1 MKLKN
6 LRLCI
11 FLKNLC
17 KKQPQLI
24 IASLAVFVIT
34 PKTYGAPVHPTL
46 PFDNLVLV
54 DEINCGDVNDPHP
67 FEEFPVG
74 VSEIQ
79 TISGV
84 TTRVIPNPV
93 GSESRYFAYRIG
105 ANMGLQAGKAYV
117 LQVEYPEDVSRSMYI
132 VNTGGSMSRGL
143 HTGKTV
149 GDALDAPYVG
159 TNPESLN
166 MPLSGQFETWQN
178 LFHLHDRFSDVVRPR
193 SGGPHPDLPADGFKV
208 IIAQYANREAPL
220 SNGAAVS
227 KIRLYEAPAESVYSA
242 QLNFPS
248 DDLPHRHI
256 FYREEMADGV
266 IWSKNPTE
274 RGVADSTDWFEYK
287 AKRMKFLGMNTYTT
301 DLLEF
306 GSNQGFDSGPG
317 GGNDWYFVAREPERW
332 GNVLDMLTNYDFD
345 VLPYYEYSGS
355 KGGGDA
361 SLGPQKRAI
370 PLNGATVYTHISW
383 AESARADITDADT
396 IVDAKLLLDATISRY
411 KDKVNFI
418 GAWFRARVSQMPMS
432 FNEKNFTDYAN
443 DRNGGI
449 PISRQQLRDSEARY
463 EDYKIW
469 WFEKRRDFINEM
481 RDHLREQGVN
491 ANANILY
498 TSDATETGKSDLPPG
513 QFDLVAED
521 VSAWNAL
528 GYDAT
533 TMHDALD
540 VDRHFRGLTIP
551 RYTYAGWEWQHADVE
566 NDPHN
571 YTANEGGMLTYSFN
585 RTYTV
590 SDSDALE
597 AFNTPSGTAVVRH
610 FCLNEDVMTI
620 DLNGPNEIDPLGYF
634 VSDCEYTGPY
644 VMLEE
649 ALAFANGDPRYVGYL
664 SSWRFNPGF
673 PAYVRAFNQAFLA
686 LPALPSTVLTTASSD
701 PAVVVRSIETEG
713 YGTYLGVVNTAR
725 SDVSVT
731 ITLPERGLL
740 VDAATGQTL
749 STGTNSI
756 TIDMYP
762 SQLRA
767 FQLDK
772 QTLDGAVAFDDS
784 VSLDEGTSVDV
795 DVRANDTGPGTL
807 SIVSIGE
814 ASNGTATIVGND
826 VRYVPN
832 PGFYGEDSVSYTV
845 TNGTDD
851 DIARIYFTVNNT
863 ATAND
868 LIGWGLNRNSVGDFV
883 EGGSRIL
890 ADGVTA
896 EIRGSGKGFDG
907 LKDSALFESQ
917 SILGNF
923 TLTTQV
929 SDFADLGNGAIGI
942 MIRQGLR
949 ADSRFVSLGL
959 NASGGHAYF
968 SRKETGGVSTKG
980 TASTTGGWLRLVR
993 TGTVIELQ
1001 VSNDNVSYTTI
1012 GRRVFPGLPVK
1023 LEAGVFLTG
1032 GNVNNQVNGSLQNY
1046 LVSNQSLGSNVLL
1059 AQSFS
1064 DGSDLQT
1071 YFNAS
1076 PSQNQFSEAIA
1087 ETEGGTWSIEN
1098 GVLQIERSGSNSSD
1112 SGAGFSRLVDFAG
1125 PPSVMKFSFDYTVS
1139 NASTSGIAVVVTHGD
1154 FDSVS
1159 DYSSGGVSAE
1169 KFGELAIKG
1178 KGVGL
1183 YHFSIGGSKYGDSLA
1198 NGEPSTI
1205 VIYLNDSGQTQTYEG
1220 PDGSLHQIENLK
1232 SSYWL
1237 NGELLVENH
1246 TRPATYNAT
1255 GIKTFRVKVQAD
1267 DTSTIGFD
1275 NIIIENTFPISQDPN
1290 TNQAPTAID
1299 DIVALDEGQS
1309 LVVSPL
1315 VNDFDPDNGPDGLVL
1330 TSVTNPLFGT
1340 IEQNGN
1346 ELIYTPE
1353 LGYFGQD
1360 SFDYTIMDGEDSDTA
1375 TVNITV
1381 NDTSLFSNLNSIG
1394 LTGVTIG
1401 GSSNGYSRLLSSGDY
1416 EVNSNGS
1423 GLGGTTDGI
1432 QFERMTFSGNFSVQ
1446 LRVVDLIAMGASPRG
1461 GIMIREDIEDD
1472 ARATILTTGIDSE
1485 YRYSA
1490 RTSIGSNL
1498 TEFNTG
1504 ISYIYPGAWIKM
1516 IRFEDT
1522 ITYLVSEDGIS
1533 FTELGTTTIN
1543 GLKETVHVGLF
1554 AADARMIAADIEI
1567 VPTQEALFQQDFSQS
1582 TIIADYIDT
1591 LLPKRNLF
1599 TDISAES
1606 DGGAWSINNG
1616 ALKLVRTGIN
1626 SESNGAGFYRLTD
1639 FENPPNIV
1647 KTSFDIS
1654 VENVTAYTNIAAL
1667 DLGKWSSH
1675 FDYNS
1680 GGASSDIANSLIIKG
1695 GGPGQFRFQIKGQ
1708 NSDRFPDDGTLVNVA
1723 WYSNTSGASLNYT
1736 GPDDLSYTLDDE
1748 ASSLW
1753 VNGTLLLDNI
1763 QRSNAYAVNDIENF
1777 RFGMATYLP
1786 VTITIDNL
1794 KIEDSFLVNDAP
1806 IAVNDSAVTSERTAV
1821 TISVL
1826 ANDTDNDSQP
1836 SPLSIYSVGDAHH
1849 GTVSLVGSDITY
1861 TPDPGFYGV
1870 DEFAYLVTDGAEQDW
1885 GLVTVT
1891 VNSNTLSNTLTSEGL
1906 TGISI
1911 GTNSSGYSRILQSN
1925 DWEVT
1930 GSGTGPSGTADSFHL
1945 EQDIVDGDFSMV
1957 VRVTDLQSNGSTPRA
1972 GIMVRESN
1980 NADARMV
1987 ALATTSATNYAIIS
2001 RTTTGGASS
2010 ETIAT
2015 DSYTYPNAWLMLE
2028 RVGDIINVAVSIDGL
2043 SFTQIDSVTLTGLGT
2058 SAHVGLFSSSG
2069 DINNTTYATF
2079 DDFDLTISS
2088 AIFVQDFNSSSSVA
2102 NYFDVLNPSTNQF
2115 NDISAEVDGGT
2126 WSINN
2131 GTLQIARS
2139 GLGGSN
2145 AGSGFMRY
2153 TDFPGS
2159 PSVMKIEFDV
2169 SVNNVNT
2176 YTDLASFRTGDYSSQ
2191 SDYSGTT
2198 ASVAT
2203 TFEMIIK
2210 GGGTNLFRFRINGT
2224 NTIKYAAD
2232 GSFVHVVWYMNS
2244 SGTTQTYI
2252 GPDGLSHTLDDLS
2265 SSLWCGTTL
2274 LIDNKIR
2281 FQNYL
2286 NTNLTDIYFR
2296 CPTTQAAV
2304 IRFDN
2309 LVISDSL

>member
-1 MKLKN
+1 MN
-6 LRLCI
+6 LT
-11 FLKNLC
+11 
-17 KKQPQLI
+17 LI
-24 IASLAVFVIT
+24 SLSAISNA
-34 PKTYGAPVHPTL
+34 APVHPTL

-54 DEINCGDVNDPHP
+54 DEIDCGDINDPHP
-67 FEEFPVG
+67 FEEFPSG

-84 TTRVIPNPV
+84 ATRVIPNPV
-93 GSESRYFAYRIG
+93 GSEARYFAYRIG
-105 ANMGLQAGKAYV
+105 ANKGLQAGKAYV
-117 LQVEYPEDVSRSMYI
+117 LQVEYPEDVSRTMYI
-132 VNTGGSMSRGL
+132 INTGGSMSRGL

-166 MPLSGQFETWQN
+166 MPMSGQFETWQN

-193 SGGPHPDLPADGFKV
+193 SGGAHPDLPADGFKV

-227 KIRLYEAPAESVYSA
+227 KIRLYEAPDESTYTA
-242 QLNFPS
+242 QLNLPS
-248 DDLPHRHI
+248 NDLPRRHI

-266 IWSKNPTE
+266 IWSKDPTQ

-317 GGNDWYFVAREPERW
+317 GGNEWYFVAREPERW

-355 KGGGDA
+355 KGGADD
-361 SLGPQKRAI
+361 SLGPQKRAT
-370 PLNGATVYTHISW
+370 PLNGSTIYTHISW
-383 AESARADITDADT
+383 AESSRADITDSDT
-396 IVDAKLLLDATISRY
+396 IADAKLLLDATISRY
-411 KDKVNFI
+411 KDQVNFI

-443 DRNGGI
+443 ERNGGI
-449 PISRQQLRDSEARY
+449 PITRQQLRDSEARY
-463 EDYKIW
+463 EDYKSW
-469 WFEKRRDFINEM
+469 WFEKRRDFINEI

-491 ANANILY
+491 SDANILY

-513 QFDLVAED
+513 QYDLVAED
-521 VSAWNAL
+521 VTAWNTA
-528 GYDAT
+528 GYSAT
-533 TMHDALD
+533 SLQDALD
-540 VDRHFRGLTIP
+540 VDRHFRGLTVP
-551 RYTYAGWEWQHADVE
+551 RDTYGGYEWQHADVE

-585 RTYTV
+585 RAYTV
-590 SDSDALE
+590 SDGDALE
-597 AFNTPSGTAVVRH
+597 AFKTPSGTAVVRH
-610 FCLNEDVMTI
+610 FCLNEDAMTI

-644 VMLEE
+644 VMFEE

-686 LPALPSTVLTTASSD
+686 LPALPSTVLATASSD

-725 SDVSVT
+725 NDVSVT
-731 ITLPERGLL
+731 ITLPDRGLL
-740 VDAATGQTL
+740 VDAATGDVISN
-749 STGTNSI
+749 STDSI
-756 TIDMYP
+756 SIEMYP

-767 FQLDK
+767 FRLDK

-784 VSLDEGTSVDV
+784 ASLDEGTSVDV

-814 ASNGTATIVGND
+814 ASNGTATIVGDN
-826 VRYVPN
+826 VRYVPDS
-832 PGFYGEDSVSYTV
+832 GFYGQDSVAYTV

-868 LIGWGLNRNSVGDFV
+868 LIGWGLDRNPIGNFV
-883 EGGSRIL
+883 EGGSRVL

-896 EIRGSGKGFDG
+896 EMRGTGKGFAG
-907 LKDSALFESQ
+907 ERDSALFESQ

-923 TLTTQV
+923 TLTAQV
-929 SDFADLGNGAIGI
+929 SDFAALGNGSVGV

-949 ADSRFVSLGL
+949 ADSRFVSLGF
-959 NASGGHAYF
+959 NASGEHVYF

-980 TASTTGGWLRLVR
+980 STTTSGGWLRLVR
-993 TGTVIELQ
+993 TGTIIEMQ
-1001 VSNDNVSYTTI
+1001 VSADNVSYTTI
-1012 GRRVFPGLPVK
+1012 GRRVLPGLPVK
-1023 LEAGVFLTG
+1023 IEAGVFLTG
-1032 GNVNNQVNGSLQNY
+1032 GNVNNHVSGNLQNFS
-1046 LVSNQSLGSNVLL
+1046 VTNQSLGSNVLF

-1071 YFNAS
+1071 YFNPS
-1076 PSQNQFSEAIA
+1076 PSQNQLSEAVA
-1087 ETEGGTWSIEN
+1087 EADGGTWSIED
-1098 GVLQIERSGSNSSD
+1098 GVLQIERTGISTAD
-1112 SGAGFSRLVDFAG
+1112 SGAGFARLVDFAG
-1125 PPSVMKFSFDYTVS
+1125 PPSVMKFSFDYSVS
-1139 NASTSGIAVVVTHGD
+1139 NASTSGISVVVTHGD

-1159 DYSSGGVSAE
+1159 DYSSGGVSAH

-1220 PDGSLHQIENLK
+1220 PDGNLHQIENLK

-1237 NGELLVENH
+1237 NGELLVANH

-1255 GIKTFRVKVQAD
+1255 GLKTFRVKVQAND
-1267 DTSTIGFD
+1267 ASTIGFD

-1290 TNQAPTAID
+1290 TNLAPNAID
-1299 DIVALDEGQS
+1299 DSVAVNEGE
-1309 LVVSPL
+1309 PL
-1315 VNDFDPDNGPDGLVL
+1315 LIAPVANDIDPDNGPDGLIL
-1330 TSVTNPLFGT
+1330 NSFTAPSNGT
-1340 IEQNGN
+1340 VEQYGN
-1346 ELIYTPE
+1346 ELVYTPE
-1353 LGYFGQD
+1353 LGFFGQD
-1360 SFDYTIMDGEDSDTA
+1360 SFDYTILDGEDSDTA

-1381 NDTSLFSNLNSIG
+1381 NDTSLFSNLSSLG
-1394 LTGVTIG
+1394 LTGINIG
-1401 GSSNGYSRLLSSGDY
+1401 GSSGYSRLLSGGDL
-1416 EVNSNGS
+1416 EVNSSGS
-1423 GLGGTTDGI
+1423 GLGGTSDGV
-1432 QFERMTFSGNFSVQ
+1432 QLEQMTFSGNFSVQ
-1446 LRVVDLIAMGASPRG
+1446 LRVANLIAMGAAPRG
-1461 GIMIREDIEDD
+1461 GIMIREDTEDN
-1472 ARATILTTGIDSE
+1472 ARTAMLTTSTDSE
-1485 YRYSA
+1485 YRYAA

-1498 TEFNTG
+1498 IEFNTG
-1504 ISYIYPGAWIKM
+1504 ISYNYPGAWLRM

-1522 ITYLVSEDGIS
+1522 IIYLVSEDGIS
-1533 FTELGTTTIN
+1533 FTEIDTTTIN

-1554 AADARMIAADIEI
+1554 AAQARMIAADLEI
-1567 VPTQEALFQQDFSQS
+1567 VPAQEALFQQDFSQS
-1582 TIIADYIDT
+1582 TVVADYINT
-1591 LLPKRNLF
+1591 LLPERNLF

-1606 DGGAWSINNG
+1606 DGGTWSIDSG
-1616 ALKLVRTGIN
+1616 ALKLIRTGIN

-1639 FENPPNIV
+1639 FENPPSIV
-1647 KTSFDIS
+1647 KVSFNVS
-1654 VENVTAYTNIAAL
+1654 VENVTAYTNIAAF
-1667 DLGKWSSH
+1667 DLGNWSSH

-1680 GGASSDIANSLIIKG
+1680 GGASSDIANSLVIKG

-1708 NSDRFPDDGTLVNVA
+1708 NSDRFPDDGTPVSAV
-1723 WYSNTSGASLNYT
+1723 WYVNTSGASLTYT
-1736 GPDDLSYTLDDE
+1736 GPDALSHTLDDE

-1763 QRSNAYAVNDIENF
+1763 QRSNAYAVNAIENF
-1777 RFGMATYLP
+1777 RFSMATHLP
-1786 VTITIDNL
+1786 VTITLDNL
-1794 KIEDSFLVNDAP
+1794 KIENSFLVNDPPVA
-1806 IAVNDSAVTSERTAV
+1806 ADDSAVTNERTTA
-1821 TISVL
+1821 TINVL
-1826 ANDTDNDSQP
+1826 ANDTDSDSQP
-1836 SPLSIYSVGDAHH
+1836 APLSIYSIGDAHH
-1849 GTVSLVGSDITY
+1849 GSVSLLGSNITY

-1870 DEFAYLVTDGAEQDW
+1870 DEFTYLVTDGVEQDW

-1906 TGISI
+1906 TGINI
-1911 GTNSSGYSRILQSN
+1911 GSNSNGSSRVLQTT
-1925 DWEVT
+1925 DWEVS
-1930 GSGTGPSGTADSFHL
+1930 GSGSGLSGTVDSFHF
-1945 EQDIVDGDFSMV
+1945 EEDTVDGDFSIV
-1957 VRVTDLQSNGSTPRA
+1957 VRVTDLQSNGSAPRA
-1972 GIMVRESN
+1972 GIMVRENN

-1987 ALATTSATNYAIIS
+1987 ALATTLATNYAIIS
-2001 RTTTGGASS
+2001 RTTTGGSSS

-2015 DSYTYPNAWLMLE
+2015 ESYTYPNGWLMLE
-2028 RVGDIINVAVSIDGL
+2028 RVGDIINIAVSADGL
-2043 SFTQIDSVTLTGLGT
+2043 SFIQIDSVTLTGLGT
-2058 SAHVGLFSSSG
+2058 SVNVGLFSSSG
-2069 DINNTTYATF
+2069 SVNETTYATF

-2088 AIFVQDFNSSSSVA
+2088 AIFVQDFNSSSAVSS
-2102 NYFDVLNPSTNQF
+2102 YFDITNPSANQF

-2131 GTLQIARS
+2131 GALQIVRS

-2153 TDFPGS
+2153 TDFAGS
-2159 PSVMKIEFDV
+2159 PSVMKVEFDV
-2169 SVNNVNT
+2169 SVNNIDT
-2176 YTDLASFRTGDYSSQ
+2176 YTDLASFRLGDYSYQ

-2198 ASVAT
+2198 ASVST
-2203 TFEMIIK
+2203 TFELIIK
-2210 GGGTNLFRFRINGT
+2210 GGGTNLFRFRINGM
-2224 NTIKYAAD
+2224 NTIKYPAD
-2232 GSFVHVVWYMNS
+2232 GSFVHVVWYMNA

-2252 GPDGLSHTLDDLS
+2252 GPDGLSHTVDHLS
-2265 SSLWCGTTL
+2265 NSLWCGTTL
-2274 LIDNKIR
+2274 LIDNRVR
-2281 FQNYL
+2281 FQNHL

-2296 CPTTQAAV
+2296 CPTTQSAV
-2304 IRFDN
+2304 LQFDN
-2309 LVISDSL
+2309 LVISDTF